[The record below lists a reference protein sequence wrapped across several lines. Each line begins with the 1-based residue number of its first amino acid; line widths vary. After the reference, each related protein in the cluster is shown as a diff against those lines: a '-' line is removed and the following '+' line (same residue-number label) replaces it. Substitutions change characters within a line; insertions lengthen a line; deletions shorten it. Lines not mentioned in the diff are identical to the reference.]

1 MPTSRATAFATPAM
15 AVAAITMLVLS
26 CGDGA
31 VEPAPPPTPMAT
43 TVTVTPGSAALTAL
57 EETARFTAEVRD
69 QNGQVMAGAAVAW
82 TSSDASVAPVDAS
95 GQVTAAGNGSATIT
109 ATSGSAS
116 GTAAV
121 MVAQIVSAVVVS
133 PAADTLVAFGDTV
146 RLVAEATDAN
156 GHGVTDSEFSWSSSD
171 TLVARVDDQGLVES
185 IAEGDAVVTA
195 TVSEVT
201 GAAELSVVP
210 ALPTAV
216 AVSPDSVL
224 LTALGQ
230 TVQLAAEVRDQ
241 AGRVMVGAVVSWSSG
256 DTLVVVVDSAGLLI
270 AVDVGITT
278 VTAASG
284 DVSTAVVVTVA
295 QSAGDRV
302 ALVALYEATDGPN
315 WIDNENW
322 LTDAPLR
329 EWHGVDTDASGR
341 VVRLRLRGRWD
352 SETRVWIPH
361 GLSGSIPPELGNLG
375 SLRELDLRNNNL
387 TGPIPP
393 ELGDLGNLRRLYL
406 GSNDLTGPIP
416 PELGGLA
423 SLENLDLGGNGFSG
437 AIPPEL
443 GNLADLERL
452 DLNSNKLSDR
462 IPTELGKLANLTD
475 LLLGGAPGGF
485 GGNELTGPIPA
496 ELGNL
501 SRLTRLWLGNNDLTG
516 SIPKEL
522 GNLARLTQLSLG
534 GNDLSGL
541 IPPELGN
548 LASLE
553 VIALWRNNLTGPIPP
568 ELGQLASLTNLS
580 LGGNSLDGSVPPE
593 LGNLANLTEMYLWG
607 NNLSGPIPSSFL
619 QLGQLRVLSLGSSTQ
634 LCTPGTAA
642 FVEWLRSKK
651 LDGGPANCNA
661 ADVAVLTSL
670 HETTGGA
677 AWADNAGWLEDQAL
691 ENWYGVTADSIG
703 RVTTLDLTRNGLTGQ
718 LPSRLG
724 ELSRMKELRI
734 GDNPLTGRLPLSL
747 ARLPLREFHYGD
759 TQLCAPVESDFQTW
773 LDAITSHQGTGV
785 ECTPVSDRDVLET
798 FYRATSGPDWI
809 DSENWLT
816 DAPLDEWYGVETDES
831 GRVTGLQLAGRW
843 DSGSRSWIRH
853 GLAGGI
859 PPELTNLG
867 SLRELDLGTNDL
879 TGPVPPELGR
889 LASLQFLYLG
899 YNDFSGSIP
908 PELSNLGSLEVLNL
922 VSSSLTGPIPPAL
935 GSLGSLW
942 QLDLRSNDLAGPIP
956 PELGDLASLAYLHLS
971 GNGFSGSIPPALGSL
986 ENLRRLG
993 LASNDLAGPVP
1004 PQVGRLS
1011 RLQELDLSNN
1021 QAMAGALPADL
1032 TALSRIETI
1041 HAGGTGLCAPRDS
1054 AFEAWL
1060 SGIRER
1066 WIARCVDVASA
1077 DAYLTQAVQSRE
1089 FPVPLVA
1096 GDRALLR
1103 VFTTAVGATGS
1114 GIPDVRARFY
1124 RDGWET
1130 HAVTIPGTSA
1140 PIPTRVTEGELAA
1153 SANAE
1158 IPGHV
1163 IQPGVELVIDVDPNG
1178 TLDPGL
1184 GVARRI
1190 PETGRLAVD
1199 VETMPLLDLT
1209 VIPFVWSETQDSSI
1223 VDLVSAMAA
1232 DPENH
1237 AMLEETRTLLPVG
1250 DLAVT
1255 AHPPVVS
1262 SSNSA
1267 FDLLAQTEAIRVIE
1281 GGNGHYQGM
1290 MEPPVTGAGGVA
1302 KRPGRSSFSQPYPDV
1317 IAHELG
1323 HNFNLRHAPCG
1334 RPSGVDPWYPYP
1346 DGTIGAWGFDFQE
1359 GGRLMPPS
1367 TPDLMSYCGP
1377 PDGSSDYHFIKA
1389 LRFRLVDEGGG
1400 AATPATTRS
1409 LLVWGGV
1416 DAENAPF
1423 LEPAFVV
1430 DAPPL
1435 VPQSDGD
1442 YELTGWAAD
1451 GGALFSLSFAMPV
1464 VADGAG
1470 EGSFVF
1476 ALPVQ
1481 PAWADNLASI
1491 TLSGPEGSAT
1501 LDGSTDRPMAILRN
1515 LRTGQVRGFLWDPA
1529 PPTQAAA
1536 DAVGGAAGQGTE
1548 MLFSRGIPGAIAWR
1562 R

>member
-1 MPTSRATAFATPAM
+1 MFRVAHAVL

-31 VEPAPPPTPMAT
+31 VEPAPPPAPIAS

-69 QNGQVMAGAAVAW
+69 QNGQVMARAAVAW
-82 TSSDASVAPVDAS
+82 TSSDVSVAPVDAS

-256 DTLVVVVDSAGLLI
+256 DTLVVVVDSAGLLM
-270 AVDVGITT
+270 AVGVGITT

-375 SLRELDLRNNNL
+375 SLRELDLRNN
-387 TGPIPP
+387 
-393 ELGDLGNLRRLYL
+393 
-406 GSNDLTGPIP
+406 DLTRSIP

-423 SLENLDLGGNGFSG
+423 SLEHLNLTRNRFSG
-437 AIPPEL
+437 AIPPELGGLGNLRQLYLGRNDLTGRIPPEL

-462 IPTELGKLANLTD
+462 IPTELGQLANLTD
-475 LLLGGAPGGF
+475 LFLGGAPGGF
-485 GGNELTGPIPA
+485 GGNELTGPIPT
-496 ELGNL
+496 ELGSL
-501 SRLTRLWLGNNDLTG
+501 SRLTRLWLGNNDLSG
-516 SIPKEL
+516 SIPEEL
-522 GNLARLTQLSLG
+522 GNLSSLTQLSLG

-541 IPPELGN
+541 I
-548 LASLE
+548 
-553 VIALWRNNLTGPIPP
+553 
-568 ELGQLASLTNLS
+568 
-580 LGGNSLDGSVPPE
+580 PPE

-619 QLGQLRVLSLGSSTQ
+619 QLGQLSVLSFANTQ

-642 FVEWLRSKK
+642 FVEWLRNKK
-651 LDGGPANCNA
+651 LDDGPANCNA

-670 HETTGGA
+670 HETTGGT
-677 AWADNAGWLEDQAL
+677 AWADNGGWLEDQAL

-724 ELSRMKELRI
+724 ELSRMKELRM

-759 TQLCAPVESDFQTW
+759 TQLCAPAESDFQTW
-773 LDAITSHQGTGV
+773 LNAITSHQGTGV
-785 ECTPVSDRDVLET
+785 ECTPVSERDVLET

-843 DSGSRSWIRH
+843 DRGSRSWIRQ

-889 LASLQFLYLG
+889 LESLESLDLG
-899 YNDFSGSIP
+899 DNDLSGVIP
-908 PELSNLGSLEVLNL
+908 PELTSLANLRQLRLRSND
-922 VSSSLTGPIPPAL
+922 LTGPIPA
-935 GSLGSLW
+935 
-942 QLDLRSNDLAGPIP
+942 
-956 PELGDLASLAYLHLS
+956 ELGGLE
-971 GNGFSGSIPPALGSL
+971 SL
-986 ENLRRLG
+986 ECL
-993 LASNDLAGPVP
+993 
-1004 PQVGRLS
+1004 
-1011 RLQELDLSNN
+1011 
-1021 QAMAGALPADL
+1021 
-1032 TALSRIETI
+1032 
-1041 HAGGTGLCAPRDS
+1041 
-1054 AFEAWL
+1054 
-1060 SGIRER
+1060 
-1066 WIARCVDVASA
+1066 
-1077 DAYLTQAVQSRE
+1077 
-1089 FPVPLVA
+1089 
-1096 GDRALLR
+1096 
-1103 VFTTAVGATGS
+1103 
-1114 GIPDVRARFY
+1114 
-1124 RDGWET
+1124 
-1130 HAVTIPGTSA
+1130 
-1140 PIPTRVTEGELAA
+1140 
-1153 SANAE
+1153 
-1158 IPGHV
+1158 
-1163 IQPGVELVIDVDPNG
+1163 
-1178 TLDPGL
+1178 
-1184 GVARRI
+1184 
-1190 PETGRLAVD
+1190 
-1199 VETMPLLDLT
+1199 
-1209 VIPFVWSETQDSSI
+1209 
-1223 VDLVSAMAA
+1223 
-1232 DPENH
+1232 
-1237 AMLEETRTLLPVG
+1237 
-1250 DLAVT
+1250 
-1255 AHPPVVS
+1255 
-1262 SSNSA
+1262 
-1267 FDLLAQTEAIRVIE
+1267 
-1281 GGNGHYQGM
+1281 YQGYN
-1290 MEPPVTGAGGVA
+1290 GV
-1302 KRPGRSSFSQPYPDV
+1302 S
-1317 IAHELG
+1317 
-1323 HNFNLRHAPCG
+1323 
-1334 RPSGVDPWYPYP
+1334 
-1346 DGTIGAWGFDFQE
+1346 GTI
-1359 GGRLMPPS
+1359 
-1367 TPDLMSYCGP
+1367 TP
-1377 PDGSSDYHFIKA
+1377 
-1389 LRFRLVDEGGG
+1389 
-1400 AATPATTRS
+1400 
-1409 LLVWGGV
+1409 
-1416 DAENAPF
+1416 
-1423 LEPAFVV
+1423 
-1430 DAPPL
+1430 
-1435 VPQSDGD
+1435 
-1442 YELTGWAAD
+1442 
-1451 GGALFSLSFAMPV
+1451 
-1464 VADGAG
+1464 
-1470 EGSFVF
+1470 
-1476 ALPVQ
+1476 
-1481 PAWADNLASI
+1481 
-1491 TLSGPEGSAT
+1491 
-1501 LDGSTDRPMAILRN
+1501 
-1515 LRTGQVRGFLWDPA
+1515 
-1529 PPTQAAA
+1529 
-1536 DAVGGAAGQGTE
+1536 
-1548 MLFSRGIPGAIAWR
+1548 
-1562 R
+1562 